1 MGIFGSFQTIKKV
14 VTLLLLWIC
23 FIGIYALSLEPLV
36 AIPLGLLFIDGLVF
50 SFLIIL
56 IGLSYRILVK
66 DNRYSWIIAPQSI
79 FNYVTLG
86 LFVIGLLIGGVSLFF
101 WIVLPLKY
109 SSYLFPTIPIHTLIA
124 GLIYICWVIYDR
136 MLPDSEETLELINEC
151 KEEVEAFITSDVPV
165 FKDECEILERI
176 AVKSG
181 QKIQVILIE
190 DIIYLQSDGDYVVIF
205 TAAGKFMKEQ
215 TMKYFEEHLPH
226 EQFVRI
232 HRSYLV
238 NVEMISRIELYK
250 KQQQMLTLKNGHQ
263 LKTSIAGYKMLK
275 SVLQL

>member
-1 MGIFGSFQTIKKV
+1 MGIFGSFQTIKKIAL
-14 VTLLLLWIC
+14 LLLLWIC
-23 FIGIYALSLEPLV
+23 FISIYVLALEPLV
-36 AIPLGLLFIDGLVF
+36 AVSLGLLFIDGLVF
-50 SFLIIL
+50 SSLIII

-66 DNRYSWIIAPQSI
+66 SNRYSWIIAPQTI

-86 LFVIGLLIGGVSLFF
+86 LFIICLLISGVYLFF
-101 WIVLPLKY
+101 LIVLPVNE
-109 SSYLFPTIPIHTLIA
+109 SSSLFLTIPIHALIA
-124 GLIYICWVIYDR
+124 CLVYTCWVVYDR
-136 MLPDSEETLELINEC
+136 MLPDSEETQELLKEC
-151 KEEVEAFITSDVPV
+151 KEEVEALITSEVPIV
-165 FKDECEILERI
+165 KDEHELIERI

-190 DIIYLQSDGDYVVIF
+190 DIVYLQSDGDYVVII
-205 TAAGKFMKEQ
+205 TTTGKFMKEQ

-232 HRSYLV
+232 HRSYIV

-275 SVLQL
+275 NVLQL